1 MITYSN
7 LKSISFILGQK
18 DVPRDFLV
26 GSSREMEGYA
36 LQVVAQL
43 GGGAQT
49 FARKRSFVAPERIRG
64 TTFRRIF
71 VLSATSNNVIFF
83 SNRWFRHCKRSS
95 LICKR

>member
-1 MITYSN
+1 M
-7 LKSISFILGQK
+7 
-18 DVPRDFLV
+18 
-26 GSSREMEGYA
+26 GSPREMEGYA

-71 VLSATSNNVIFF
+71 MQHMYI
-83 SNRWFRHCKRSS
+83 K
-95 LICKR
+95 

>member
-1 MITYSN
+1 MESVERN
-7 LKSISFILGQK
+7 LKVHSSKSFAKSHSVISISFILGQK

-71 VLSATSNNVIFF
+71 MQHMYI
-83 SNRWFRHCKRSS
+83 K
-95 LICKR
+95 